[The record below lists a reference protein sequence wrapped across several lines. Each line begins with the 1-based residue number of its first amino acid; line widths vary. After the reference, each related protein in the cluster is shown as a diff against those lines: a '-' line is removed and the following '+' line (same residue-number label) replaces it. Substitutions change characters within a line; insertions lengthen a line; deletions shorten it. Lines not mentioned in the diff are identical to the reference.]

1 MVKSRVLQKKKKRG
15 KEREREK
22 KWLLT
27 LKKVRRPASY
37 RSAGQRF
44 LLAGSSA
51 NPPTPFPSHLLV
63 ALAHF
68 QRTRIYAN
76 AALTAGAAFSKA
88 FEACDLS
95 VSVARRRT
103 GLSGLSL
110 PSATFPRDCEQET
123 IFGIIRVTRTRGSDT
138 NKVVV
143 VVGEG

>member
-1 MVKSRVLQKKKKRG
+1 MKCAHGKIASFAKKKEK
-15 KEREREK
+15 RERKRERK

-27 LKKVRRPASY
+27 LKKVRRPASC
-37 RSAGQRF
+37 RSAGQRL

-51 NPPTPFPSHLLV
+51 NPTPP
-63 ALAHF
+63 LAHF